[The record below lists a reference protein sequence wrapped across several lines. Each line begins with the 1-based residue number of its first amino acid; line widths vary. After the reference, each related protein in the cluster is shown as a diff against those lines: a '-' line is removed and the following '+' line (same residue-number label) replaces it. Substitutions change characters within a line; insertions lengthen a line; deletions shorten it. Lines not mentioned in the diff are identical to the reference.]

1 MEINRAN
8 IFEIV
13 NTANVKPDK
22 DYGQNFLV
30 EPQVSERIVGAIN
43 LDQ

>member
-1 MEINRAN
+1 MEINRNN

-13 NTANVKPDK
+13 NKASLKPDK

-30 EPQVSERIVGAIN
+30 EPEV
-43 LDQ
+43 